1 MVPLY
6 TTYSATKVPLYTTLH
21 TLLIFI
27 GLPPTFE
34 EFGGIASG
42 IWGDM
47 GGASTILGLFHL
59 AKVPIPDFK
68 GPCKTLHGCG
78 CSNLYHVWCRF
89 ANQFYNLKIKN
100 AYKNTNEH
108 YSGPRYELTY
118 KWPKT
123 SRVLDEMD

>member
-1 MVPLY
+1 MIL
-6 TTYSATKVPLYTTLH
+6 
-21 TLLIFI
+21 I

-34 EFGGIASG
+34 EFGRIASG

-78 CSNLYHVWCRF
+78 CSEQCIEIQSVT
-89 ANQFYNLKIKN
+89 IKHCII
-100 AYKNTNEH
+100 TNNNF
-108 YSGPRYELTY
+108 SCDD
-118 KWPKT
+118 WF
-123 SRVLDEMD
+123 